1 MPDTKQWESGAVDK
15 KNSGSRAVARSR
27 SGSAVLKPVG
37 ADEPAPA
44 PEKPTERGDFQP
56 FKPDV
61 RSEVYEPDLGAQYYD
76 RMVRAYIA
84 RLTGGVSPTALALA
98 YTDWAVNLSL
108 APGKRFELTRNAAEA
123 YARYAVFAGHVMA
136 GRPSDPVIEPMPH
149 DKRFLDE
156 RWQQPPFNLYMQAFL
171 LTQQWWHN
179 ATTGIRGVSSHH
191 EDIVS
196 FVARQIVDAWSPSN
210 TLTTNPRLI
219 QATWEEGGQNL
230 VRGWQNLLEDLQ
242 RRLIERRPKQSERYL
257 PGKQVAATEGSVV
270 FRNHLIE
277 LIQYAPA
284 TETVRPEPILIVPAW
299 IMKYYILDLT
309 PENSLISYLVSQ
321 GYTVFAISWRNPEAE
336 DRDLTMGDYRRRGV
350 MAALDAVN
358 AIVPGRKVHAMG
370 YCLGGTLLAI
380 TAAALTRNGNDRLAT
395 MTLLAAQTDFTEAG
409 ELMLFIDEGQLDFLQ
424 DLMWSQGF
432 LDSRQMAGAFTLL
445 RTNDLFWSR
454 LLHDYFLG
462 VRGDKNALMAWNAD
476 ATRMPYRMHREYL
489 DKLLHRNELAQ
500 AKYDVDGQSVSL
512 TDLRVPIFAVG
523 TSKDHVAPWRSVYK
537 ISLLTNTEVTFLLT
551 SGGHNGGIVTPPGHP
566 RRIYQVSTV
575 HDHENYVDPD
585 RWRLTTPVHQGSW
598 WPEFVRWL
606 DERSGAPVSP
616 PPMGNEKAGYPPL
629 CPAPGTYVLMT

>member
-1 MPDTKQWESGAVDK
+1 MANENNPSRPPSRRRGA
-15 KNSGSRAVARSR
+15 
-27 SGSAVLKPVG
+27 AVLKPVAAPKPAATG
-37 ADEPAPA
+37 ADRA
-44 PEKPTERGDFQP
+44 ERPDAQP
-56 FKPDV
+56 FEPD
-61 RSEVYEPDLGAQYYD
+61 RRTQVYEADLGARYFD
-76 RMVRAYIA
+76 RMVRAHVA
-84 RLTGGVSPTALALA
+84 RFTGGVSPTALALA

-108 APGKRFELTRNAAEA
+108 SPGKRFELAKNAGEA
-123 YARYAVFAGHVMA
+123 WGRYMVYAGHVMA
-136 GRPSDPVIEPMPH
+136 GRPADPVIAPLAH
-149 DKRFLDE
+149 DKRFLDAG
-156 RWQQPPFNLYMQAFL
+156 WQKPPFNLYMQAFL

-179 ATTGIRGVSSHH
+179 ATTGLRGVSRHH

-210 TLTTNPRLI
+210 TLGTNPRLL
-219 QATWEEGGQNL
+219 QTTMEEGGQNL

-242 RRLIERRPKQSERYL
+242 RRLIERRPKQNELYL
-257 PGKQVAATEGSVV
+257 PGKQVAATPGSVV

-277 LIQYAPA
+277 LIQYAPS
-284 TETVRPEPILIVPAW
+284 TGTVRPEPILIVPAW
-299 IMKYYILDLT
+299 IMKYYILDLM
-309 PENSLISYLVSQ
+309 PENSLIAYLVSQ

-350 MAALDAVN
+350 MAALDAVGD
-358 AIVPGRKVHAMG
+358 IVPGRKVHAMG

-380 TAAALTRNGNDRLAT
+380 AAAAMARRGDDRLAS
-395 MTLLAAQTDFTEAG
+395 MSLLAAQTDFTEAG
-409 ELMLFIDEGQLDFLQ
+409 ELMLFIDEGQLDFLE

-445 RTNDLFWSR
+445 RSNDLFWSR

-462 VRGDKNALMAWNAD
+462 VRDGKNALMAWNAD
-476 ATRMPYRMHREYL
+476 ATRMPYRMHKEYL
-489 DKLLHRNELAQ
+489 DKLLHRNELAR
-500 AKYDVDGQSVSL
+500 AKYEVDGQAVSL
-512 TDLRVPIFAVG
+512 TDIRVPIFAVG

-585 RWRLTTPVHQGSW
+585 RWRLKTPVQKGSW
-598 WPEFVRWL
+598 WPEWVDWL
-606 DERSGAPVSP
+606 GARSSDPVAP
-616 PPMGNEKAGYPPL
+616 PPMGNETRGYPAL
-629 CPAPGTYVLMT
+629 CPAPGTYVRMT